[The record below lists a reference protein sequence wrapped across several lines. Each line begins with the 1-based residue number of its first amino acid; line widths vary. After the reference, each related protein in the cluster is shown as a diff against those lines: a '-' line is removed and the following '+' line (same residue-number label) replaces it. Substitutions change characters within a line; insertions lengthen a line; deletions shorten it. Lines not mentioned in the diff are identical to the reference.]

1 MEYSFKNPI
10 LEDLDLDLV
19 FDIPNIKNETF
30 GEILEIIK
38 YCSSLVNPDII
49 CIAEELS
56 YRMQEKLIELSPTN
70 IKTIKN
76 LYSLI
81 RRIPNTYDLQCRLK
95 FVYGNL
101 LNSPISSPV
110 SPPPIPKKMKKSKS
124 YLREKICPC

>member
-10 LEDLDLDLV
+10 PEDLDLYLV
-19 FDIPNIKNETF
+19 FDLPNIKSETF

-38 YCSSLVNPDII
+38 YCSSLVNHDII
-49 CIAEELS
+49 SIAEELE

-70 IKTIKN
+70 VKTIQN

-81 RRIPNTYDLQCRLK
+81 RRMPNTYDLQCRLK
-95 FVYGNL
+95 FVYGSL

-110 SPPPIPKKMKKSKS
+110 SPPPIPKKMKKSKG
-124 YLREKICPC
+124 YLREKMCPC